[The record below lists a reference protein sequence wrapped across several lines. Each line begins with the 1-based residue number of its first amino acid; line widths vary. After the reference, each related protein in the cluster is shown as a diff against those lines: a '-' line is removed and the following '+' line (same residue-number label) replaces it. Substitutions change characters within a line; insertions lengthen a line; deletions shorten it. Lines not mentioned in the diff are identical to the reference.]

1 MLLRTFAT
9 AAMLA
14 FFSVPAIAGQCPNMV
29 GQIDAAL
36 AATPGLNDD
45 VKAQITELRNQGE
58 ELHNSGDHQASVD
71 ALAEALKLLGQ

>member
-1 MLLRTFAT
+1 MLVRTLAAAT
-9 AAMLA
+9 IVA
-14 FFSVPAIAGQCPNMV
+14 FLSVPALAGQCPNMV

-36 AATPGLNDD
+36 AATPGLSDD
-45 VKAQITELRNQGE
+45 VKAQVTEFRNKGE